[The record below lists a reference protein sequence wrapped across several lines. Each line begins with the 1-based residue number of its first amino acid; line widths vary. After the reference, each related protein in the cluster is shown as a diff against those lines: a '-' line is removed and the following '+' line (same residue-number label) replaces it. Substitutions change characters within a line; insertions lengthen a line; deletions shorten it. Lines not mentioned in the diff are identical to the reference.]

1 MNEIIWNNKNILIN
15 KKLCFYSDL
24 VEAGLH
30 KICDMVKSNGH
41 FYTLSDLQSKNIQP
55 RNFLSWHGLIDAIPV
70 NWKKELKSKAIPHTP
85 PFDPQDYN
93 LVLNSVKVSLS
104 EMDTKTFY
112 EAHMSDLRETPT
124 AQLRYN
130 EMLHDSELVW
140 NKIYSLPF
148 QVALDTYTRDFQ
160 YKILNRILFTNSK
173 LFKPKLV
180 KSPLCSFCY
189 KNEETLEHLFVFCEQ
204 SRAFWKEISSWLHEC
219 GIETLPDLTDQIN
232 IMFGLFDVDNHFMLL
247 NHIMLIAK
255 QTIFLCRQKSITPSF
270 IIFLVHLKK
279 IFRKGEYLAKEK
291 KKLNLHLMK
300 WEKLLQSLS

>member
-1 MNEIIWNNKNILIN
+1 
-15 KKLCFYSDL
+15 
-24 VEAGLH
+24 
-30 KICDMVKSNGH
+30 MVKSNGH
-41 FYTLSDLQSKNIQP
+41 FHTLSDLQSKNIQP

-93 LVLNSVKVSLS
+93 LVLNSAKVSLS

-130 EMLHDSELVW
+130 EMFHDSELVW

-173 LFKPKLV
+173 LFKLKLV
-180 KSPLCSFCY
+180 
-189 KNEETLEHLFVFCEQ
+189 E
-204 SRAFWKEISSWLHEC
+204 
-219 GIETLPDLTDQIN
+219 
-232 IMFGLFDVDNHFMLL
+232 
-247 NHIMLIAK
+247 
-255 QTIFLCRQKSITPSF
+255 
-270 IIFLVHLKK
+270 
-279 IFRKGEYLAKEK
+279 
-291 KKLNLHLMK
+291 
-300 WEKLLQSLS
+300 

>member
-1 MNEIIWNNKNILIN
+1 MIN
-15 KKLCFYSDL
+15 KKSCFYSDL

-30 KICDMVKSNGH
+30 KICGMVKSNGH

-55 RNFLSWHGLIDAIPV
+55 RNFLSWHGLIDVIPV

-160 YKILNRILFTNSK
+160 YKILN
-173 LFKPKLV
+173 
-180 KSPLCSFCY
+180 
-189 KNEETLEHLFVFCEQ
+189 
-204 SRAFWKEISSWLHEC
+204 
-219 GIETLPDLTDQIN
+219 
-232 IMFGLFDVDNHFMLL
+232 
-247 NHIMLIAK
+247 
-255 QTIFLCRQKSITPSF
+255 
-270 IIFLVHLKK
+270 
-279 IFRKGEYLAKEK
+279 
-291 KKLNLHLMK
+291 
-300 WEKLLQSLS
+300 